1 MNSLTNACSG
11 SGDER
16 SIMLRITENIGL
28 TELLIVTAA
37 ATWVFWPQIQWLSRV
52 LGSRPRRPSG

>member
-1 MNSLTNACSG
+1 
-11 SGDER
+11 
-16 SIMLRITENIGL
+16 MLRITENIGL

-52 LGSRPRRPSG
+52 LGSRPRRPNG